1 MIVPRRVRVPRMS
14 IGVAAVRSVR
24 LTILA
29 LALVACGGAA
39 EQPMTTLSSPTALPT
54 RAATA
59 ATLTATDSPQAQTE
73 VSPRASVPTSTQ
85 TGGAPT
91 PLPASPG
98 HVFVILMENRDETSV
113 LGKPDAPYINQLA
126 AQYATADHYYAIR
139 HPSLPNYLALIG
151 GDTFGVD
158 SDCTDC
164 FQSAPNL
171 IDALEAKGKTWKS
184 YQEDMP
190 KPCFLG
196 EGTAN
201 YALKHDPFLYF
212 TDIRTNPARC
222 NRVVPLTQFDTDLAS
237 GNAPD
242 FTWITPNLIHDMHDG
257 SVADGDTWLA
267 TFVPKILQS
276 AAWKEQGEL
285 IIVWDEGEGNAGCC
299 GVATGGR
306 VPMLVITPNG
316 PKGYHITPPLTHY
329 SLLRTIEDQWGLMR
343 IGHSGDADIQPL
355 PHLMRSG

>member
-1 MIVPRRVRVPRMS
+1 MIVPHRLPRLS
-14 IGVAAVRSVR
+14 VGGASVRSVA
-24 LTILA
+24 LTVLA

-39 EQPMTTLSSPTALPT
+39 QQPTATLSSPTALPT

-59 ATLTATDSPQAQTE
+59 TTLTATTPPQPAATL
-73 VSPRASVPTSTQ
+73 ASASTTAPAATQ
-85 TGGAPT
+85 AGVVPT

-98 HVFVILMENRDETSV
+98 HVFLILMENRDASSV
-113 LGKPDAPYINQLA
+113 IGNSGAPYINQLA
-126 AQYATADHYYAIR
+126 AQYATADQYYAIR

-171 IDALEAKGKTWKS
+171 VDALEAKGKTWKS

-196 EGTAN
+196 EGTAT

-222 NRVVPLTQFDTDLAS
+222 NRVVPLTQFDTDLAG
-237 GNAPD
+237 GNTPD

-257 SVADGDTWLA
+257 SVADGDKWLA

-276 AAWKEQGEL
+276 DAWKQQGEL

-329 SLLRTIEDQWGLMR
+329 SLLRTIEDQWSLMR
-343 IGHSGDADIQPL
+343 IGHSDDPGIQPL
-355 PHLMRSG
+355 PDLTRSG